1 MFISIEGIDGAGKT
15 SVAKKLVET
24 LGYCYSSQKELS
36 KYMEIDNALYLKYCH
51 NYRKNVKSNRESI
64 FLLYS
69 LSCYLSS
76 TNDNVVCDRHL
87 PTVYFWY
94 GNDNSFLISELI
106 YSICKKP
113 DITFIL
119 DVDIETAINNINKK
133 RIKNEITEKEFLRD
147 IEKAKNAATFVPFVK
162 TFLAHFKLNY
172 FVIDAKNKTIG
183 QIHDEIISI
192 INCKHCVT

>member
-15 SVAKKLVET
+15 SVAKKLAET
-24 LGYCYSSQKELS
+24 LNYCYSSQKELS
-36 KYMEIDNALYLKYCH
+36 KYMEIDNELYLQYCH
-51 NYRKNVKSNRESI
+51 NYRKNVKSNKESM

-76 TNDNVVCDRHL
+76 STDNVVCDRHL

-119 DVDIETAINNINKK
+119 DVDINTAISNINKK

-147 IEKAKNAATFVPFVK
+147 IKKAKNATSFVSDVK
-162 TFLAHFKLNY
+162 TFLEHFKLNY
-172 FVIDAKNKTIG
+172 FVIDAKNKTID

-192 INCKHCVT
+192 VNCKLCAT